1 MLACAQ
7 SGFVVMGTVRGA
19 KDSSKVFLRPALSD
33 YPTDS
38 TFIINERFNFKGKVG
53 HPMEFAIEIPDPT
66 DEEESYDRTFWLEN
80 SHIAISGVV
89 EDFAEAK
96 VSGSTSQLSYEK
108 YVTEVRNVVEQQ
120 NSSYFDSISVKLT
133 EHFIRKY
140 PSSFK
145 SVHEL
150 YLLRQIFPF
159 SKLKQLFA
167 LLSPQVKQSK
177 YGKETQD
184 FIKHYTALETGD
196 AAPDFTFTGL
206 DGKAFTLQSLK
217 GKYVLLIFWA
227 PWCAPSMEDN
237 KQYKHIYNIRDT
249 SQLIML
255 GVSLDIKDKVVAA
268 IEEGSIPWQN
278 MVLAA
283 KDGDMYA
290 QTLLYRYG
298 IMGVPHNFLIDP
310 QGKIVGR
317 KLAPYY
323 EKKLV
328 KSEGDTKTYLT
339 LKNDL
344 NRQLEQL
351 KLISE

>member
-1 MLACAQ
+1 MKGSL
-7 SGFVVMGTVRGA
+7 
-19 KDSSKVFLRPALSD
+19 SKVVLHTRSSILLID
-33 YPTDS
+33 
-38 TFIINERFNFKGKVG
+38 
-53 HPMEFAIEIPDPT
+53 IPDPT
-66 DEEESYDRTFWLEN
+66 DEEESYGRTFWLEN
-80 SHIAISGVV
+80 SRIVISGVL
-89 EDFAEAK
+89 EDFAKAK

-108 YVTEVRNVVEQQ
+108 YVTEVSNVVEKE
-120 NSSYFDSISVKLT
+120 NSSYFDSISVQLT
-133 EHFIRKY
+133 ERFIKKY

-150 YLLRQIFPF
+150 YLLRQLFPF
-159 SKLKQLFA
+159 SKVKQLLA
-167 LLSPQVKQSK
+167 ILSPQVQQSK
-177 YGKETQD
+177 YGKETQN
-184 FIKHYTALETGD
+184 FIKHYTALEAGD

-206 DGKAFTLQSLK
+206 DGEAFPLQSLK
-217 GKYVLLIFWA
+217 GKYVLLVFWA

-249 SQLIML
+249 SRLIML

-268 IEEGSIPWQN
+268 IKEGGIPWQN
-278 MVLAA
+278 MVLVA

-298 IMGVPHNFLIDP
+298 IMGVPYNILIDP
-310 QGKIVGR
+310 QGKIIGK

-339 LKNDL
+339 FKKEL
-344 NRQLEQL
+344 NNLLEQL
-351 KLISE
+351 NLISE